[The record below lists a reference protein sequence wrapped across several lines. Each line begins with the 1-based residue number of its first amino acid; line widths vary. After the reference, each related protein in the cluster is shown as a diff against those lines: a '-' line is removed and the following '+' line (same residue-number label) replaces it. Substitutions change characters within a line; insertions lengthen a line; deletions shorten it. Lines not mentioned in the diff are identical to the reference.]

1 MAWEPGG
8 LGTGCAGGSSDAGD
22 KQKPGT
28 PELHKHIDLQ
38 FRLNFFFF
46 QSHLEII
53 VVRSLCYLQLVE
65 ETEE

>member
-1 MAWEPGG
+1 MAWEPGE

-46 QSHLEII
+46 PESFRNHCCEKFVLFAT
-53 VVRSLCYLQLVE
+53 C
-65 ETEE
+65 

>member
-46 QSHLEII
+46 SRVI
-53 VVRSLCYLQLVE
+53 
-65 ETEE
+65 